1 MVSRRKNAYASLFI
15 VLLLLFAGCARTVEG
30 GAASPEDA
38 EDGLTL
44 VAGFSREDG
53 VPLSG
58 DKVRL
63 SLGEGRADYLLDG
76 AGKSR
81 ITGLPRRGDLLLTIL
96 GPQEQVMGAMTLS
109 ISEGAVIDAAT
120 GEDGIGHITLR
131 RDTDVLALSFLLLDD
146 GSLQCGLCL
155 AQSDA
160 RNRSLSRGGAGYGRF
175 SAGYCQRGA

>member
-38 EDGLTL
+38 
-44 VAGFSREDG
+44 
-53 VPLSG
+53 
-58 DKVRL
+58 
-63 SLGEGRADYLLDG
+63 
-76 AGKSR
+76 
-81 ITGLPRRGDLLLTIL
+81 
-96 GPQEQVMGAMTLS
+96 
-109 ISEGAVIDAAT
+109 
-120 GEDGIGHITLR
+120 EDGIGHITLR